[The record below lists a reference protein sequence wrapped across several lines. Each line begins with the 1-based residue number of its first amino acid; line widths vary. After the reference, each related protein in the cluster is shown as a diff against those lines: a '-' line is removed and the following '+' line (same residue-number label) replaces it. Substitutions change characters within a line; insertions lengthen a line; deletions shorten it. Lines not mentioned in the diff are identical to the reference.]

1 MEDFFEISRHHKF
14 YEKSDYSLPTWDSI
28 INNVDVNI
36 RKNLPVKIMNNF
48 GIVTHDT
55 LDIVEIHPILKILQK
70 KYSNLTTSAHAY
82 ISFSSKSST
91 FGKHKDDTDVW
102 VWGCIGIT
110 KWTVFDDEIHKYYL
124 HPGDII
130 YVPRGMYHDTKPI
143 TPRVSISFGVD

>member
-1 MEDFFEISRHHKF
+1 MQNFFEISKHHKF
-14 YEKSDYSLPTWDSI
+14 LKQSNYVTPSWDSVI
-28 INNVDVNI
+28 GNFDRNV
-36 RKNLPVKIMNNF
+36 RENLPIKVMDNF
-48 GIVTHDT
+48 GIVTHNT
-55 LDIVEIHPILKILQK
+55 LDIVEIHPIFNVLQE
-70 KYSNLTTSAHAY
+70 KYPYLSTSAHAY

-110 KWTVFDDEIHKYYL
+110 KWTVFDDEVHEYYL

-130 YVPRGMYHDTKPI
+130 YVPREMYHDTQPI